1 MGHIEDRWY
10 QPQRDENGK
19 PVLSDRGKPVMEPTL
34 LHGRGMRYRVRYIA
48 PDGRERSKSFPDR
61 EKRAAEAFL
70 VTTETSKLHGAYVDP
85 RAGRITF
92 RSYADG
98 WLADQTFEET
108 TRESVEQR
116 FRTHLHPYFGDR
128 SLVQIE
134 PSTVRAWDRGLQT
147 KKVAPAYRRVLF
159 ALLSTVLSAAVDDER
174 IVKNPCSAKSVKS
187 PKVPVRRIVPW
198 PVEQVIAMRA
208 ALPERYRIAV
218 DLAAGCGLRQGEVFG
233 LGVDQVDFLR
243 GVIHVVRAVR
253 TIRGKLA
260 YGPPKGDKVRDVPLP
275 DSVAERLAAHIVRC
289 PPLDVTMP
297 WRTLDGDP
305 LTVPLLLHTREF
317 RACNRNHF
325 NRHVWANARTKIGVA
340 ADYHNGMHALRHFYA
355 SVLLDAGESIKA
367 LSEYLGH
374 ADPGFTLRTYTHLMP
389 ASEARTRAA
398 VDKVFQAGE
407 LPGDG
412 LATA

>member
-10 QPQRDENGK
+10 APQRDGNGK
-19 PVLSDRGKPVMEPTL
+19 PVLNGRGKPVMQPTD
-34 LHGRGMRYRVRYIA
+34 LHGKGQRYRVRYIA
-48 PDGRERSKSFPDR
+48 PDGKERSQSFPDR
-61 EKRAAEAFL
+61 QKKAAEDFL
-70 VTTETSKLHGAYVDP
+70 VTTETSKLRGAYVDP
-85 RAGRITF
+85 RAGRVTF
-92 RSYADG
+92 RQYADD
-98 WLADQTFEET
+98 WLKDQTFEET

-128 SLVQIE
+128 ALIQIE
-134 PSTVRAWDRGLQT
+134 PSTVRAWDRGLQV

-174 IVKNPCSAKSVKS
+174 IVKNPCSAKSVKA

-198 PVEQVIAMRA
+198 PAAQVNAMREG
-208 ALPERYRIAV
+208 LPERYRIAV

-233 LGVDQVDFLR
+233 LGVNDVDFLR
-243 GVIHVVRAVR
+243 GVVHVVRAVR
-253 TIRGKLA
+253 TIRGTLA

-275 DSVAERLAAHIVRC
+275 ESVAERLAAHIVRL
-289 PPLDVTMP
+289 PPLEVTMP
-297 WRTLDGDP
+297 WRTLDGKP
-305 LTVPLLLHTREF
+305 TTVPLLLHTREL

-325 NRHVWANARTKIGVA
+325 NRHVWANARTKVGIA

-374 ADPGFTLRTYTHLMP
+374 SDPGFTLRTYTHLMP
-389 ASEARTRAA
+389 ASESRTRKA
-398 VDKVFQAGE
+398 VDKALRNVDPPA
-407 LPGDG
+407 DG